1 MKIKAAVVHSPGQDF
16 VIEEVDLAPPKESE
30 VLVRMVAC
38 GVCHSDAFARDQGI
52 PVPLPAV
59 LGHEGAGII
68 EKVGSAVSGVKQGD
82 HVVLSYF
89 SCGRCEACLTGHP
102 SQCDQSYEVSF
113 GGVYKDGTK
122 RLSQEGVEISAFF
135 GQSSFATYVVAD
147 ERNVVK
153 IDRDVD
159 LALMSPLGCG
169 IQTGAGTV
177 INVLRPRA
185 GSLLVVFGCGT
196 VGLSAVMAAKI
207 TGCGQIIGVDIVSSR
222 LELAAELGA
231 THVINSGDVGDPAAE
246 IMKITGRGADY
257 SMDTSAVP
265 ANITSALRCLKTLGT
280 AVSVGSTGDNEVC
293 FKPQYELMG
302 GGKTLIG
309 AIQGDSIPQLFIPQ
323 LVRFYQEGKLPLEKI
338 IRFYEF
344 TDINRAFADAHK
356 GITIKPVI
364 RFIC

>member
-1 MKIKAAVVHSPGQDF
+1 M
-16 VIEEVDLAPPKESE
+16 
-30 VLVRMVAC
+30 
-38 GVCHSDAFARDQGI
+38 
-52 PVPLPAV
+52 
-59 LGHEGAGII
+59 
-68 EKVGSAVSGVKQGD
+68 
-82 HVVLSYF
+82 VLSYF

-280 AVSVGSTGDNEVC
+280 AVSVA
-293 FKPQYELMG
+293 P
-302 GGKTLIG
+302 
-309 AIQGDSIPQLFIPQ
+309 
-323 LVRFYQEGKLPLEKI
+323 
-338 IRFYEF
+338 
-344 TDINRAFADAHK
+344 
-356 GITIKPVI
+356 PVTTKSALNPSMNLWAAVKH
-364 RFIC
+364 